1 MFNRILT
8 VCTGNICRSPAAEFF
23 LRQRIEALGR
33 PVEAQ
38 SAGIGAL
45 VNHPADET
53 TCAMMQSRGVDLSAH
68 RGSQLVRERLRW
80 AELVLVM
87 EQHHRDAVL
96 ALDPDCPRQ
105 DLPARALD
113 EYRNPRPLSARR
125 RSARG
130 SVAPDR
136 SRSRALGRKARLNEP
151 RSRVRYCAGT

>member
-8 VCTGNICRSPAAEFF
+8 VCTGNICRSPAAEFL

-68 RGSQLVRERLRW
+68 RGRQLVRERLRW

-96 ALDPDCPRQ
+96 ALDP
-105 DLPARALD
+105 A
-113 EYRNPRPLSARR
+113 
-125 RSARG
+125 ARG
-130 SVAPDR
+130 KTFLLGHWTNTEIPDPYR
-136 SRSRALGRKARLNEP
+136 RGDEAHAEALRQIDAAVGLWVEKLA
-151 RSRVRYCAGT
+151 

>member
-23 LRQRIEALGR
+23 LRQRIKALGR

-45 VNHPADET
+45 VNHPADAT

-96 ALDPDCPRQ
+96 ALDP
-105 DLPARALD
+105 A
-113 EYRNPRPLSARR
+113 
-125 RSARG
+125 ARG
-130 SVAPDR
+130 KTFLLGHWTNTEIPDPYR
-136 SRSRALGRKARLNEP
+136 RGDEAHAEALRLIEAAVGP
-151 RSRVRYCAGT
+151 WVEKLG

>member
-8 VCTGNICRSPAAEFF
+8 VCTGILVAVRQPSF
-23 LRQRIEALGR
+23 LRQRIKALGE

-45 VNHPADET
+45 VNHPADAT
-53 TCAMMQSRGVDLSAH
+53 TCAMMQSRGVNLSAH

-96 ALDPDCPRQ
+96 VLDP
-105 DLPARALD
+105 LPAARPSCSGTGQIPEIPDPYRRGDEAHAEALRLI
-113 EYRNPRPLSARR
+113 EAAVGPW
-125 RSARG
+125 
-130 SVAPDR
+130 VEK
-136 SRSRALGRKARLNEP
+136 LG
-151 RSRVRYCAGT
+151 